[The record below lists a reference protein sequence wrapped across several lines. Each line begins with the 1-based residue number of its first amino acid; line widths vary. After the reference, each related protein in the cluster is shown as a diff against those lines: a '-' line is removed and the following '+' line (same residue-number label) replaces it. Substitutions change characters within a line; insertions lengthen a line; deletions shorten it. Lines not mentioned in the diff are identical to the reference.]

1 MLEVYVATVER
12 VRGLWVMEGAKIALE
27 RKFQANRRKQA
38 PDGDGR
44 ARFAKLVCLE
54 KRRRGLRG
62 GLSCFLA
69 TGLPNWRLSRV
80 CRLNGGTGTEKTT

>member
-54 KRRRGLRG
+54 KRHRGLRG

-69 TGLPNWRLSRV
+69 TGA
-80 CRLNGGTGTEKTT
+80 CRTGGCREYVD